1 MKQYLKNI
9 TMLCFLCFYTMS
21 YITAQSLKYGLDF
34 SSFEV
39 VQEKRTGLDLT
50 SAKPFS
56 FSNGFSLSFEVS
68 FQSNYIHSYGYV
80 FRIIGQNEQHV
91 DLLLNEANLV
101 VAHMGK
107 TITNFSFEENGL
119 EYDSYFPFE
128 IQFDVRNNVLNI
140 SLKGKRVTA
149 KNVSIKDFKN
159 VNIIFGKCS
168 YPRFQASDI
177 PKMSVKDIRINS
189 NKDLPVYFWPLS
201 KHAQNGV
208 YDEFKKQFAKA
219 DNPQWILDDHAKWKN
234 RVSFGTKNYP
244 QIYYDVDENS
254 VSVFDRN
261 TFYSYNINSRLLI
274 KDDNMNNRLYGNYYT
289 NQTVYNSQVH
299 SYYSYYEVGDLL
311 VAGKDF
317 SGEDK
322 ALINKERE
330 TAFYLHHNKFIS
342 PYDSCLY
349 IFGGYG
355 HHKYNNVISKY
366 DFATDS
372 WETQNFDRDRI
383 QPRYLSG
390 LGVIDDTKFL
400 LFGGYGS
407 ETGAQELSP
416 QNYYDLYIIDIKEK
430 TVRKIWELESP
441 KDNFVVSNSIVVDT
455 LNNCF
460 YALCFPQQLY
470 NTTLRLGKFSLEK
483 PEYEFFKNNIPFAYL
498 DIYSYV
504 DLFLDNDAGE
514 LVAITSSPVV
524 AESTSTVSIY
534 SLIYPPLAENV
545 LFQSEDN
552 GINEHRTAI
561 IVIFSLLLCICGGFL
576 YFIKKKKKSIQAIA
590 DRSILS
596 LEKKNELD
604 PENIPITE
612 KIGSAEPEKTLVD
625 KKAIL
630 LFGGFQV
637 IDKEGRDITS
647 EFSPLLK
654 QLFLIILLNTLK
666 DGKGVS
672 SLKLRETLWFDKS
685 PESARN
691 NRGVLLSRLRQ
702 IFEQVGSI
710 NIENRNSYWIVEI
723 GDDVYCD
730 YDEVVSLMKKMKGQI
745 LTNENVRKLLSVIS
759 GGEMLHNFQFDW
771 IDSFKAD
778 FSNSLID
785 ILLEIIKSPN
795 ISLSPQDSIIVA
807 DAIFI
812 HDFLNEDALKLK
824 CSALIRMGKNGL
836 AKGVYNSFAKEYQT
850 SFGSTFKYAFD
861 QIVS

>member
-1 MKQYLKNI
+1 VKQFLKNI
-9 TMLCFLCFYTMS
+9 TLLYFLCLCFVPYA
-21 YITAQSLKYGLDF
+21 IAGDVKYGLDF

-39 VQEKRTGLDLT
+39 VQEKRTGLNLT
-50 SAKPFS
+50 YEKPFS
-56 FSNGFSLSFEVS
+56 FSDGFSLSFDVRFLS
-68 FQSNYIHSYGYV
+68 DYKFSYGYV
-80 FRIIGQNEQHV
+80 FRIIGQNEYHV
-91 DLLLNEANLV
+91 DFLVNERNLI
-101 VAHMGK
+101 VAHLGK
-107 TITNFSFEENGL
+107 TIADFSFEDIDIT
-119 EYDSYFPFE
+119 YDTFFPFE
-128 IQFDVRNNVLNI
+128 VQFDVKNNELNI
-140 SLKGKRVTA
+140 SCKGKRITA
-149 KNVSIKDFKN
+149 KNISVKEFRTVD
-159 VNIIFGKCS
+159 IIFGKCD
-168 YPRFQASDI
+168 YPRFQTSDI
-177 PKMSVKDIRINS
+177 PKMSIRDVKINDGK
-189 NKDLPVYFWPLS
+189 NKPVYYWPLS
-201 KHAQNGV
+201 IHTQDGV
-208 YDEFKKQFAKA
+208 YDELKRKFAYA
-219 DNPQWILDDHAKWKN
+219 ENPQWILDKHALWKS
-234 RVSFGTKNYP
+234 RVSLNTKHNP
-244 QIYYDVDENS
+244 QIC
-254 VSVFDRN
+254 
-261 TFYSYNINSRLLI
+261 YNP
-274 KDDNMNNRLYGNYYT
+274 DDNTVSIFDHDSLYSFDINTLQIKNVNFNEGLPGNLYT
-289 NQTVYNSQVH
+289 NQTGYNKNTQ
-299 SYYSYYEVGDLL
+299 SYYLYIDVGDNIFTY
-311 VAGKDF
+311 DT
-317 SGEDK
+317 
-322 ALINKERE
+322 LINSWDAVQKER
-330 TAFYLHHNKFIS
+330 TNAYHLHHNKFVS
-342 PYDSCLY
+342 LYDNCLY
-349 IFGGYG
+349 TFGGYG

-372 WETQNFDRDRI
+372 WETQNFDGDRI

-441 KDNFVVSNSIVVDT
+441 KDNFVISNSIVVDT